1 MSQFAEGL
9 HFSAFHWLSVFAL
22 VMQAMCS
29 SSRYLEGGEMELKFS
44 EPTPTI
50 LAIMSYVALIHRMQ
64 PMSGGLPMEVALASQ
79 TVASVQPILSMVRIL
94 CTATKA
100 HRATFCIECRRFT
113 LDSFSESSLTPMYV
127 APHLVIIFCQRCSM
141 NLSKLIILYAH
152 NVGVVERGR
161 SGKADSRS
169 R

>member
-1 MSQFAEGL
+1 MSQFAKIL
-9 HFSAFHWLSVFAL
+9 HFSAFHCLSVFVL

-44 EPTPTI
+44 EPMPTI

-79 TVASVQPILSMVRIL
+79 TVASVLPIFSMVRIL

-100 HRATFCIECRRFT
+100 HCATVCIECRKFT
-113 LDSFSESSLTPMYV
+113 LDSFSESSLTPM
-127 APHLVIIFCQRCSM
+127 
-141 NLSKLIILYAH
+141 
-152 NVGVVERGR
+152 
-161 SGKADSRS
+161 
-169 R
+169 